1 VNLPLPVAVGIW
13 IVLGVVLLALVLTGR
28 RRLAT
33 RSRATVPAPPTAPLE
48 DGALGETLLGPLE
61 CVYVSSTLHGDWLA
75 RVGAHG
81 LGDRARAEVSV
92 HTGGVVVDRDG
103 SSPLYLPA
111 DALRGVGTAPGMA
124 GKFVGRDGL
133 AVITWQVPDP
143 AGTATRTDPAVE
155 TLLDTGLR
163 LRHRADTDRVLDAV
177 RPLLPST
184 PTAKDPQ

>member
-1 VNLPLPVAVGIW
+1 MNLPLPVAVGIW
-13 IVLGVVLLALVLTGR
+13 VVLGVVLLLAVLTGR
-28 RRLAT
+28 RRIAS
-33 RSRATVPAPPTAPLE
+33 RSRHVVSAPPGPPLV
-48 DGALGETLLGPLE
+48 DGALGDTLLGPLD

-81 LGDRARAEVSV
+81 LGDRAQAEVTV
-92 HTGGVVVDRDG
+92 YAGGVVVDRDG
-103 SSPLYLPA
+103 TGPLFVPA

-143 AGTATRTDPAVE
+143 AGPDATAEPTV
-155 TLLDTGLR
+155 LDTGLR
-163 LRHRADTDRVLDAV
+163 LRHHADTARVLDAL